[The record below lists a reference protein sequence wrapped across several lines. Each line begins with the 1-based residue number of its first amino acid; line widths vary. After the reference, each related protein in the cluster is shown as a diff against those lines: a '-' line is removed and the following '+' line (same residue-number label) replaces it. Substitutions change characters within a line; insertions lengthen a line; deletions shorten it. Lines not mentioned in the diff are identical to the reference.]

1 MRYTFPKSE
10 RLCGKMRINAFYAA
24 GKKFV
29 AWPLRVT
36 YLPKEEDT
44 ALTSSD
50 TEVLVW
56 APKSLFR
63 YAVDRNRLRR
73 LMREAW
79 RLQQHDLN
87 GSYLLAFNYIDKS
100 IQPYQVVFRAVEKAI
115 RKLNSL
121 APASSLIIPK

>member
-1 MRYTFPKSE
+1 MRYTFPKSQ
-10 RLCGKMRINAFYAA
+10 RLCGRMRINAFYAE

-36 YLPKEEDT
+36 YLPKEED
-44 ALTSSD
+44 AAHISND

-63 YAVDRNRLRR
+63 HAVDRNRLRR

-79 RLQQHDLN
+79 RLQQYDLKR
-87 GSYLLAFNYIDKS
+87 SYWLAFNYIDKTK
-100 IQPYQVVFRAVEKAI
+100 QPYSVVFRAVEKAI
-115 RKLNSL
+115 RKLNNL
-121 APASSLIIPK
+121 NAE